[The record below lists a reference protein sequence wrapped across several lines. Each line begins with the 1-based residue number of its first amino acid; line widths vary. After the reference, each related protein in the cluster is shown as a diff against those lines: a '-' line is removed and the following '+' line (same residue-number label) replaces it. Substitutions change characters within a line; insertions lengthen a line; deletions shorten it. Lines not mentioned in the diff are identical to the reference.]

1 MMTFSF
7 SKSYRGYYLLPDYGP
22 VISVNRP
29 LRLSASGG
37 DPHEGWCGEGELEAP
52 LYPIISILNLVFF
65 QVKLVLLFLL
75 SSLLPLPTVGVQQRN
90 SLGHHSLN

>member
-52 LYPIISILNLVFF
+52 LYPISCRSGYDPDSRTARVDLTLIHL
-65 QVKLVLLFLL
+65 
-75 SSLLPLPTVGVQQRN
+75 
-90 SLGHHSLN
+90 